1 MVLSKQ
7 KQVAESKKHKKEKGE
22 YQRGLTKLSL
32 KLFRGPAT
40 VLGNRLPHVKHALSR
55 SGRRDPPENYIATV
69 MFATVCS
76 TPVAL
81 VGVLLFF
88 ILSNPVP
95 LLLIPVPALVFLI
108 GLEQPMIS
116 SSSKSGTIDT
126 ELPYVISYFSI
137 LSGGGISLLVT
148 LRRISKVSLFP
159 TLSTESKRILTDIDM
174 YGLDPITALEKS
186 AKSTPNKYLA
196 DFLTGYTSLLRAG
209 GHLTSYMDAKIH
221 EIFNHRLMKMRS
233 SSGTIGI
240 FAEAYVAATVV
251 MGLCFYLI
259 FTLQSI
265 INRTGLSGLSN
276 AVAFSTIFIPIIS
289 IVFFYLIDAVQI
301 KDGPVVSFKNLNTVF
316 LGFVAVPVLVFLPFD
331 APLYLKIGV
340 GLIIACV
347 YPAIK
352 FEREARAR
360 KAIENALPKFVR
372 DIAEVRKTG
381 LSPERC
387 IQQVASQSYGV
398 LSKHIQEMSA
408 QIGWGIPIRKVMMNF
423 ANTIQIW
430 SAKAIAFVLLEVV
443 DLGGGTA
450 EMFETMADFAQQMK
464 EIAREQKSSLRPLI
478 IVPYFGAVMTVASTM
493 MMMNFLITPSSSGA
507 DGEMSSIIGAL
518 LTGAVTQAWIMGFA
532 SGKMGE
538 GSMYAGFKHAIALTA
553 ISIVT
558 ILVLQFFL
566 PGVK

>member
-1 MVLSKQ
+1 MSKQ
-7 KQVAESKKHKKEKGE
+7 KQAAESKKPKKEKG
-22 YQRGLTKLSL
+22 QFQSGLTKLSL
-32 KLFRGPAT
+32 KLFRRPA
-40 VLGNRLPHVKHALSR
+40 VILSNRLPQIKQALLR
-55 SGRRDPPENYIATV
+55 SGRRDPPENYLATV
-69 MFATVCS
+69 VFATVCS
-76 TPVAL
+76 ISVAL

-88 ILSNPVP
+88 ILHSPFT
-95 LLLIPVPALVFLI
+95 LLLIFVPIFVFVF
-108 GLEQPMIS
+108 GVGQPWIS
-116 SSSKSGTIDT
+116 ASSKSGSIDT

-148 LRRISKVSLFP
+148 LRRISRVSLFP
-159 TLSTESKRILTDIDM
+159 TLSAESKRILTDIDM

-276 AVAFSTIFIPIIS
+276 AVAFTTIFIPIIS
-289 IVFFYLIDAVQI
+289 IVFFYLIDAVQV
-301 KDGPVVSFKNLNTVF
+301 KDGPIVSFKNLKTVF
-316 LGFVAVPVLVFLPFD
+316 LGFVAVPVLLFLPFD
-331 APLYLKIGV
+331 APLYLKVGG
-340 GLIIACV
+340 GLIIAAV

-352 FEREARAR
+352 FEREARTR

-387 IQQVASQSYGV
+387 IQQVASQNYGA
-398 LSKHIQEMSA
+398 LSKHIREMSA

-430 SAKAIAFVLLEVV
+430 SAKSIAFVLLEVV

-450 EMFETMADFAQQMK
+450 VMFETMADFAQQMK
-464 EIAREQKSSLRPLI
+464 EIAREQRSSLRPLI
-478 IVPYFGAVMTVASTM
+478 IVPYFGAVMMVASTM
-493 MMMNFLITPSSSGA
+493 MMMNFLLTPSSSPEA
-507 DGEMSSIIGAL
+507 KSEMSSIIGAL
-518 LTGAVTQAWIMGFA
+518 LTGAVAQAWIMGFA

-538 GSMYAGFKHAIALTA
+538 GSMYAGFKHAVALA
-553 ISIVT
+553 GISVVT
-558 ILVLQFFL
+558 IYVLQAFL
-566 PGVK
+566 PGVR

>member
-1 MVLSKQ
+1 MNKQ
-7 KQVAESKKHKKEKGE
+7 KQAVESKKPKKEKSA
-22 YQRGLTKLSL
+22 YQSGLTKLSL
-32 KLFRGPAT
+32 KLFRRPA
-40 VLGNRLPHVKHALSR
+40 VILGNRLPQIKQALSR
-55 SGRRDPPENYIATV
+55 SGRRDPPENYLATV
-69 MFATVCS
+69 VFATVCS
-76 TPVAL
+76 IPAVL

-88 ILSNPVP
+88 ILHSPFT
-95 LLLIPVPALVFLI
+95 LLLIPVPAFVFLF
-108 GLEQPMIS
+108 GVGQPWIS
-116 SSSKSGTIDT
+116 ASSKSGSIDT

-148 LRRISKVSLFP
+148 LRRISRVSLFP
-159 TLSTESKRILTDIDM
+159 TISAESKRILTDIDM

-186 AKSTPNKYLA
+186 ARDTPNKYLA

-289 IVFFYLIDAVQI
+289 IVFFYLIDAVQV
-301 KDGPVVSFKNLNTVF
+301 KDGPIVSFKNLKTVF
-316 LGFVAVPVLVFLPFD
+316 LGFVAVPVLLFIPFD
-331 APLYLKIGV
+331 APLYLKVGV
-340 GLIIACV
+340 GLIIASV
-347 YPAIK
+347 YPMIK

-387 IQQVASQSYGV
+387 IQQVASQNYGV
-398 LSKHIQEMSA
+398 LSKHIREMSA
-408 QIGWGIPIRKVMMNF
+408 QIGWGIPIRKVMTNF
-423 ANTIQIW
+423 ANTIHIW
-430 SAKAIAFVLLEVV
+430 SAKSIAFVLLEVV

-464 EIAREQKSSLRPLI
+464 EIAREQRSSLRPLI
-478 IVPYFGAVMTVASTM
+478 IVPYFGAVMMVASTM
-493 MMMNFLITPSSSGA
+493 MMMNFIITPSASGA
-507 DGEMSSIIGAL
+507 NSEISSIIGAL
-518 LTGAVTQAWIMGFA
+518 LTGAVVQAWIMGFA

-538 GSMYAGFKHAIALTA
+538 GSMYAGFKHSVALAT

-558 ILVLQFFL
+558 IYVLQVFL